1 MTVSDFIQLFAVLV
15 AVGASVVAIVI
26 ATQDRRTQLRIA
38 IQDREQARL
47 ALELEYAIRLSA
59 NRNMGGSTDP
69 AETKRLGAEAMALVG
84 VVGERWAPEQ
94 YAHIMDGHTPETLA
108 AAHAGDDT
116 PQWIK
121 WRTESTLAVQLIV
134 AEIYAK
140 GDRRAR

>member
-1 MTVSDFIQLFAVLV
+1 MSVSDIIQLIAVLA
-15 AVGASVVAIVI
+15 AVGASVVAIFI
-26 ATQDRRTQLRIA
+26 ATQDRKVQLRIA
-38 IQDREQARL
+38 RQEGEQARL

-84 VVGERWAPEQ
+84 VVGKRWVPEQ
-94 YAHIMDGHTPETLA
+94 YARIMDGHTPETLA

-121 WRTESTLAVQLIV
+121 WRTESTLAVQRIV
-134 AEIYAK
+134 AALYEASGK
-140 GDRRAR
+140 HGR